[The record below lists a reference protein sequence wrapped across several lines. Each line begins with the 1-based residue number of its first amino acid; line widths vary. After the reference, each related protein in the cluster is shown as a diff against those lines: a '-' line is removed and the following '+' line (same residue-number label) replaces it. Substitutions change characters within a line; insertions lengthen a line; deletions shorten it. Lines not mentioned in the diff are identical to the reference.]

1 MNNPVQR
8 RIAKMGMVAA
18 ASMAAIAVAVGVGN
32 AKKKDKV
39 VLPEYVLKAQ
49 TVLVVILPE
58 AGEPMT
64 DPFANRKAQE
74 EVEKA
79 LMKWGRYRLAADATT
94 ADLVIGVR
102 KGTRQVA
109 NPTINGGPV
118 DTRPAT
124 VETTDNQIRIGGQ
137 QGRPPSTTQAGDV
150 SGIGGQSAPN
160 DRAHPGME
168 LGAED
173 DTFKVFQ
180 GGAQHP
186 VDNPPVWTYV
196 AKDGLKGP
204 GVAAVE
210 QFRKAVEESEKAAAQ
225 KQQQQ
230 GQKKP

>member
-1 MNNPVQR
+1 MAEEASEGGGGKRCEEAAMNNPLQR
-8 RIAKMGMVAA
+8 RIAKLGMVAA
-18 ASMAAIAVAVGVGN
+18 AMMAAIAVVVGVGN

-64 DPFANRKAQE
+64 DQFANREAQE

-79 LMKWGRYRLAADATT
+79 LMRWGRYRLAADATK

-102 KGTRQVA
+102 KGTGQVA

-118 DTRPAT
+118 DTRPGT
-124 VETTDNQIRIGGQ
+124 VETADNQIRIGGQ
-137 QGRPPSTTQAGDV
+137 QGPSPSTTQAGDV

-168 LGAED
+168 LGAERYVQSVSRRSA
-173 DTFKVFQ
+173 TS
-180 GGAQHP
+180 GG
-186 VDNPPVWTYV
+186 
-196 AKDGLKGP
+196 
-204 GVAAVE
+204 
-210 QFRKAVEESEKAAAQ
+210 
-225 KQQQQ
+225 
-230 GQKKP
+230 